1 MIQLRDEVIKRET
14 DVLVDQLLG
23 DLLCTVKNEQQ

>member
-14 DVLVDQLLG
+14 DVLIDQLLG
-23 DLLCTVKNEQQ
+23 ALLCTVKNEQQ